1 MYKKAAQ
8 GEGPTDALVTE
19 KSWVCSECG
28 ENDLANITQIV
39 REIDFQFPVRDPA
52 HLSICPVVAE
62 HEFPF

>member
-8 GEGPTDALVTE
+8 GEVPADALVTD
-19 KSWVCSECG
+19 KSCSECG
-28 ENDLANITQIV
+28 ENDLANITQIA
-39 REIDFQFPVRDPA
+39 REKDFQFPVGDSA